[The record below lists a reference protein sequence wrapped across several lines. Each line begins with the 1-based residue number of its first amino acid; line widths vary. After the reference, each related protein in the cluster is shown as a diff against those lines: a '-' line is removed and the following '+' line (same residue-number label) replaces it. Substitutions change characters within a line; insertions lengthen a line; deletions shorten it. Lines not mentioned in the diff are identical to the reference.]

1 MNEEINAL
9 LSIYKQ
15 EKELIESLIESDKL
29 DNDHKAIYLNS
40 KILFKIQR
48 QISLIELLHD
58 PHVREKE
65 QLKRRSDYYA
75 EKSRSGEIK
84 DYYVHLLAQID
95 QELEQLNSFSPGY
108 FNDGQ
113 EFDDAI
119 FDLAENKII
128 AFIFHLRKEENLYL
142 KFSIKKNKII
152 IRLTPFSDILVN
164 DYFIKSAR
172 IVLKQIG
179 FKKNKSRTC
188 FQFKYPLTGFKDA
201 IAIKT
206 IVSRVVYEA
215 LYNYQVNKSTTL
227 EIIT

>member
-1 MNEEINAL
+1 MNEEINEL

-29 DNDHKAIYLNS
+29 DNDYKAIYLNS
-40 KILFKIQR
+40 KILAKIQH
-48 QISLIELLHD
+48 QIRLIELLID
-58 PHVREKE
+58 PGLQEKE

-75 EKSRSGEIK
+75 ERSKLGGSY
-84 DYYVHLLAQID
+84 DYYTLLQAQLD
-95 QELEQLNSFSPGY
+95 QELKQLNSYKPSY

-119 FDLAENKII
+119 FDLVENKIS

-152 IRLTPFSDILVN
+152 IRLTPFSDILVKN
-164 DYFIKSAR
+164 YFHKSAI

-179 FKKNKSRTC
+179 FKKNKSLTC
-188 FQFKYPLTGFKDA
+188 YQIKCPLEGFKDA
-201 IAIKT
+201 VAIKT

-215 LYNYQVNKSTTL
+215 LYNYQLNKLTTL
-227 EIIT
+227 EIIP

>member
-1 MNEEINAL
+1 MNEEINEL

-15 EKELIESLIESDKL
+15 EKELIESLMESDKL

-40 KILFKIQR
+40 KILFKIQH
-48 QISLIELLHD
+48 QIRLIELLHD
-58 PHVREKE
+58 PYVQEKE
-65 QLKRRSDYYA
+65 QLKRRFDYYA
-75 EKSRSGEIK
+75 EKSRSGEAK
-84 DYYVHLLAQID
+84 DYYAHFLTQID
-95 QELEQLNSFSPGY
+95 QELEQLNNFSPGY

-119 FDLAENKII
+119 FDLVENRIS

-152 IRLTPFSDILVN
+152 IRLTPFSDISAN
-164 DYFIKSAR
+164 NYFTKSAR

-188 FQFKYPLTGFKDA
+188 FQIKYPLAGFKDA

-215 LYNYQVNKSTTL
+215 LYNYQINKLTTL
-227 EIIT
+227 EILP